1 MKNVTLKSHIRGAL
15 VIMMALI
22 CIISGLMSGPTL
34 RVCAETSQA
43 VTEARNGVLRV
54 DLLYVDKDNNEF
66 LLGSGSGFLIN
77 NDTIITCAHVVNLSN
92 ENVEKAN
99 EAIGNGFKKNYKDRL
114 KIRVVVMRD
123 VYVYA
128 TIKNQ
133 SEQTDFAILSLS
145 DAIYDREPLTLDITD
160 TIDSTMQVYALGF
173 PAAPEYYQNVNKYTY
188 DDVSVTDGKVTK
200 LSTIGNVDMI
210 QHSAALSEG
219 NSGGPLVTDAGYVV
233 GVNNATVDNTYYYA
247 ITINQIVDAL
257 NALGIEYTT
266 SDGSTAGN
274 TDEGSPEGETGEAEE
289 PAPAEDDN
297 GTAEAEPEPSVE
309 AADKTALSSAIS
321 EAKEKDQ
328 SGYSEE
334 SVANL
339 NELISEAEEVS
350 ANEQATQIEVDGVE
364 GRLRAAMDALVEKQS
379 GLDMKLIII
388 IVAVVVLVLV
398 VVLIIV
404 LMGSKKKKTP
414 PQGMTSS
421 NMHPGQPAGGPASP
435 NNAPRPPFAQ
445 PDAGGNGET
454 TVLSAGAGET
464 TVLGGGATQS
474 SAKLIRVKT
483 GENIPINRA
492 EFTIGKEKSRV
503 NYCITGDSS
512 ISRSH
517 AKISVNGGEYV
528 ITDMRSTNGTFVNGV
543 KVESGHPTVLKNG
556 DKVVLSEEEFEFRM

>member
-1 MKNVTLKSHIRGAL
+1 M
-15 VIMMALI
+15 
-22 CIISGLMSGPTL
+22 
-34 RVCAETSQA
+34 
-43 VTEARNGVLRV
+43 
-54 DLLYVDKDNNEF
+54 DKDNNEY

-77 NDTIITCAHVVNLSN
+77 NDTIITCAHVVNLSSD
-92 ENVEKAN
+92 NVEKAD
-99 EAIGNGFKKNYKDRL
+99 EAIGGGFKKNYKDRL

-133 SEQTDFAILSLS
+133 SEQTDFAILSLN
-145 DAIYDREPLTLDITD
+145 DAIYDREPLTLDVSD

-266 SDGSTAGN
+266 SDGSTGGNEEGDADTQNEEDSEAGTETG
-274 TDEGSPEGETGEAEE
+274 TDEAAEPQPEPEA
-289 PAPAEDDN
+289 
-297 GTAEAEPEPSVE
+297 TAEV
-309 AADKTALSSAIS
+309 DKTALDSAIS

-328 SGYSEE
+328 ASYTEE
-334 SVANL
+334 SAANL
-339 NELISEAEEVS
+339 NELIAEAEEVS
-350 ANEQATQIEVDGVE
+350 ANEQATQIDVDGVE
-364 GRLRAAMDALVEKQS
+364 GRLRAALDALVEKQS
-379 GLDMKLIII
+379 GMDMKLIII

-398 VVLIIV
+398 IVLVIV
-404 LMGSKKKKTP
+404 LMGSKKKKTSQQPMAMP
-414 PQGMTSS
+414 PS
-421 NMHPGQPAGGPASP
+421 NPGQRPSSPASSGSVQ
-435 NNAPRPPFAQ
+435 RPPFPQ

-454 TVLSAGAGET
+454 TVLSSGAGET
-464 TVLGGGATQS
+464 TVLGGGAQP

-483 GENIPINRA
+483 GESIQVNKP
-492 EFTIGKEKSRV
+492 EFTIGKEKNRV

-528 ITDMRSTNGTFVNGV
+528 IADLRSTNGTFVNGA
-543 KVESGHPTVLKNG
+543 KVEPGHPTVLKNG
-556 DKVVLSEEEFEFRM
+556 DKVVFSEEEFEFRM

>member
-1 MKNVTLKSHIRGAL
+1 MKNLTPRSRIRSVFICWL
-15 VIMMALI
+15 ALI
-22 CIISGLMSGPTL
+22 CIMSGLMSGPTL

-54 DLLYVDKDNNEF
+54 DLLYVDKDNNEY

-77 NDTIITCAHVVNLSN
+77 NDTIITCAHVVNLSSD
-92 ENVEKAN
+92 NVEKAD
-99 EAIGNGFKKNYKDRL
+99 EAIGGGFKKNYKDRL

-133 SEQTDFAILSLS
+133 SEQTDFAILSLN
-145 DAIYDREPLTLDITD
+145 DAIYDREPLTLDVSD

-266 SDGSTAGN
+266 SDGSTGGNEEGDADTQNEEDSEAGTETG
-274 TDEGSPEGETGEAEE
+274 TDEAAEPQPEPEA
-289 PAPAEDDN
+289 
-297 GTAEAEPEPSVE
+297 TAEV
-309 AADKTALSSAIS
+309 DKTALDSAIS

-328 SGYSEE
+328 ASYTEE
-334 SVANL
+334 SAANL
-339 NELISEAEEVS
+339 NELIAEAEEVS
-350 ANEQATQIEVDGVE
+350 ANEQATQIDVDGVE
-364 GRLRAAMDALVEKQS
+364 GRLRAALDALVEKQS
-379 GLDMKLIII
+379 GMDMKLIII

-398 VVLIIV
+398 IVLVIV
-404 LMGSKKKKTP
+404 LMGSKKKKTSQQP
-414 PQGMTSS
+414 MAMPHS
-421 NMHPGQPAGGPASP
+421 NPGQRPSSPASSGSVQ
-435 NNAPRPPFAQ
+435 RPPFPQ

-454 TVLSAGAGET
+454 TVLSSGAGET
-464 TVLGGGATQS
+464 TVLGGGAQP

-483 GENIPINRA
+483 GESIQVNKP
-492 EFTIGKEKSRV
+492 EFTIGKEKNRV

-528 ITDMRSTNGTFVNGV
+528 IADLRSTNGTFVNGA
-543 KVESGHPTVLKNG
+543 KVEPGHPTVLKNG
-556 DKVVLSEEEFEFRM
+556 DKVVFSEEEFEFRM